1 MTHYFFLQSVASP
14 EYEAGKVLFEHLLA
28 VPNVNGRVYSPFEA
42 KSLQDMERFVNNII
56 ATVNA
61 NDKIVFYVD
70 IHSDDQTFTF
80 KDVLSQNRLDFTEYH
95 PWECLDDMF
104 NILYEKYGRN
114 ILVIF
119 ISCFSSAYFSSL
131 KSPHVYVIAA
141 EGKVNP
147 MRARQMLTVLY
158 DDFCNYENT
167 EKAYSKMIQKYPLE
181 IEQKKIDKYKA
192 VLKLLK

>member
-1 MTHYFFLQSVASP
+1 
-14 EYEAGKVLFEHLLA
+14 
-28 VPNVNGRVYSPFEA
+28 
-42 KSLQDMERFVNNII
+42 
-56 ATVNA
+56 
-61 NDKIVFYVD
+61 
-70 IHSDDQTFTF
+70 
-80 KDVLSQNRLDFTEYH
+80 
-95 PWECLDDMF
+95 MF

-141 EGKVNP
+141 EGEVNP

-167 EKAYSKMIQKYPLE
+167 EKAYSKMVQKYPIE
-181 IEQKKIDKYKA
+181 IEQKKIDKCKA

>member
-61 NDKIVFYVD
+61 NDKIDFYVD

-95 PWECLDDMF
+95 PWECLDDMV
-104 NILYEKYGRN
+104 NILYENYGRN
-114 ILVIF
+114 IH
-119 ISCFSSAYFSSL
+119 
-131 KSPHVYVIAA
+131 KSRKKQHHCCRNKDNEHHPLAKL
-141 EGKVNP
+141 G
-147 MRARQMLTVLY
+147 
-158 DDFCNYENT
+158 
-167 EKAYSKMIQKYPLE
+167 QKNGALG
-181 IEQKKIDKYKA
+181 
-192 VLKLLK
+192 